1 MPVSAGSF
9 MERHRVGNSDLTIS
23 AIGLGCYGMSEV
35 YGPADDA
42 ESIATIRRALDLG
55 VNFLDTSASYG
66 AGHNHRLIGEA
77 IRGRRHDVVIHSKS
91 GSPRDGGPDAVRG
104 GGDPRYLRQTCEQSL
119 KNLGI
124 ETLDVF
130 CMSRVDP
137 NVPIEESVGGM
148 AELVKEGKTR
158 FISLSE
164 CSAESLK
171 RGSAVHPLTSLQME
185 YSLFSRDAEEQG
197 QIDACKELGMAM
209 MAYAV
214 LGRGMLSDQ
223 VPKVEEL
230 AADDVRESH
239 VVQRRG
245 ERPLVVEELM
255 APGAEGAVDGEAAA
269 YLIRVAEVE
278 AVVRRPDPVEIR
290 CGEAQHA
297 VIAQHAAALAQQ
309 CDGVRI
315 REMFDEVL
323 GEDERDVVEGEALRD
338 VQDLIDAFERL
349 VVDVDPACQ
358 MLLAGAEV

>member
-1 MPVSAGSF
+1 MQRQRF
-9 MERHRVGNSDLTIS
+9 GNSDLTVS
-23 AIGLGCYGMSEV
+23 AIGLGCYGMSGV

-66 AGHNHRLIGEA
+66 QGHNHRLIGEA
-77 IRGRRHDVVIHSKS
+77 IRGRRHDVIIHSKS

-124 ETLDVF
+124 DTLDVF

-148 AELVKEGKTR
+148 AELVNEGKTR

-164 CSAESLK
+164 SSVESVR
-171 RGSAVHPLTSLQME
+171 RGSAVHPLVSLQME

-197 QIDACKELGMAM
+197 QIDACKELDMAM

-214 LGRGMLSDQ
+214 LGRGILSDQ

-230 AADDVRESH
+230 AADDVR
-239 VVQRRG
+239 QRLPRFQSVNIEKNLG
-245 ERPLVVEELM
+245 LRSAIETIARRKSATLAQLSIAWPM
-255 APGAEGAVDGEAAA
+255 AQGKRAGVFIVPIPGAKSRKHIEENVCAAEIVLTAEDLAEIDRILPPGAASGTR
-269 YLIRVAEVE
+269 YPI
-278 AVVRRPDPVEIR
+278 
-290 CGEAQHA
+290 GQMH
-297 VIAQHAAALAQQ
+297 
-309 CDGVRI
+309 
-315 REMFDEVL
+315 
-323 GEDERDVVEGEALRD
+323 
-338 VQDLIDAFERL
+338 RL
-349 VVDVDPACQ
+349 N
-358 MLLAGAEV
+358 L

>member
-1 MPVSAGSF
+1 
-9 MERHRVGNSDLTIS
+9 MECHGFDNSDLTVS
-23 AIGLGCYGMSEV
+23 AIGLGCYGMSGV

-42 ESIATIRRALDLG
+42 ESIATIRRSLDLA

-66 AGHNHRLIGEA
+66 NGHNHRLIGEA

-104 GGDPRYLRQTCEQSL
+104 GGDPRYLRRTCEQSL

-171 RGSAVHPLTSLQME
+171 RGCAVHPLVSLQME
-185 YSLFSRDAEEQG
+185 YSLFSRDSEEQG

-214 LGRGMLSDQ
+214 LGRGMLSDR

-230 AADDVRESH
+230 AADDVR
-239 VVQRRG
+239 QRLPRFQSRNIEKNLG
-245 ERPLVVEELM
+245 LRSALEAIAHRKNATLAQLSIAWPM
-255 APGAEGAVDGEAAA
+255 AQGKRAGVSIVPIPGAKSRKHLEENVRAADIALTAEDLAEIDRIVPPGAASGTR
-269 YLIRVAEVE
+269 YPTGQMHRVNV
-278 AVVRRPDPVEIR
+278 
-290 CGEAQHA
+290 
-297 VIAQHAAALAQQ
+297 
-309 CDGVRI
+309 
-315 REMFDEVL
+315 
-323 GEDERDVVEGEALRD
+323 
-338 VQDLIDAFERL
+338 
-349 VVDVDPACQ
+349 
-358 MLLAGAEV
+358 